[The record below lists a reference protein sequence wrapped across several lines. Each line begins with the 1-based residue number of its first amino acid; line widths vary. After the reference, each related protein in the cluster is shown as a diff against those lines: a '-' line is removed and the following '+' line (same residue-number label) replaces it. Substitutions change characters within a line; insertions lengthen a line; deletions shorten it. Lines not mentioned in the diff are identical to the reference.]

1 MEPRFRALE
10 CRDFDPRL
18 EAIAATHFSSQAVV
32 PRILTQFGDAIPRYP
47 TLVMGDILQS

>member
-10 CRDFDPRL
+10 CHDFDPRL
-18 EAIAATHFSSQAVV
+18 ETMAATHFSSQAVV

-47 TLVMGDILQS
+47 TLVTIRIPG